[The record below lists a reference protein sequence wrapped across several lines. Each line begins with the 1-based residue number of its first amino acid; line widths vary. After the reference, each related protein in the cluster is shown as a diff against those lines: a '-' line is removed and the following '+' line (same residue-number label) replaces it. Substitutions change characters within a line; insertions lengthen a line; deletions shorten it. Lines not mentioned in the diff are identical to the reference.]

1 MAARSPFSP
10 ADLALL
16 SCYLPAISLRDR
28 LLLRLGL
35 EAGFRARELA
45 SLTLR
50 HVVAPDGVVLR
61 SVTLARRFL
70 KGGRGPRRRSVRS
83 RTVPLSDSL
92 RGLIQEWYHVRQHQQ
107 ADLDS
112 PLFPSRFRGRAIG
125 ALRVNRLVQ
134 MHAHAAGIS
143 TPNLGSHS
151 LRKTFANR
159 VYAATGHD
167 IVVTQQALGHASI
180 TSTVAYLRPA
190 DSAATAAI
198 LAAAQFP

>member
-1 MAARSPFSP
+1 MAARSPFSS

-16 SCYLPAISLRDR
+16 VSYLPGISLRDH
-28 LLLRLGL
+28 LLIRLGL

-61 SVTLARRFL
+61 TLTLARRHL
-70 KGGRGPRRRSVRS
+70 KGGQGPRRRSVRA

-92 RGLIQEWYHVRQHQQ
+92 RGLIQEWHHVRRQQQ

-112 PLFPSRFRGRAIG
+112 PLFPSRFHGRGIG

-134 MHAHAAGIS
+134 LHARAAGIE
-143 TPNLGSHS
+143 TVNLGSHS

-180 TSTVAYLRPA
+180 TSTVAYLRPGDGA
-190 DSAATAAI
+190 AATAI